1 MLIPPIFINKFG
13 STVFILFQYDNYI
26 IAHDILRNHGLPF
39 ERSYHFLS
47 PSKKNRLIVI

>member
-26 IAHDILRNHGLPF
+26 IAHDILRNQCFPF
-39 ERSYHFLS
+39 FGDETLTVT
-47 PSKKNRLIVI
+47 VICEL

>member
-39 ERSYHFLS
+39 EEATTFLVLQRKIGS
-47 PSKKNRLIVI
+47 L